1 MSLQLDIFTTLKTPP
16 TVTSDRV
23 EIDARRVGA
32 VYHNT
37 TAKRGPELEAAEV
50 KASKQTEVILGIF
63 RDHPYTSFTPWD
75 VYNHLGQ
82 QMMITSVRRAITT
95 LTDAGH
101 LQRTEERRR
110 SGPAGET
117 NYTWRLLNQIEKE
130 K

>member
-1 MSLQLDIFTTLKTPP
+1 MIMQLDLFAKRSQIQTAEDPILAAHRFSK
-16 TVTSDRV
+16 
-23 EIDARRVGA
+23 

-37 TAKRGPELEAAEV
+37 TGKKGEDLNLAQV
-50 KASKQTEVILGIF
+50 KASKQTEIILRIF
-63 RDHPYTSFTPWD
+63 RQHPHTSFTPWD

-117 NYTWRLLNQIEKE
+117 NHTWRLTEKP
-130 K
+130 

>member
-1 MSLQLDIFTTLKTPP
+1 MTAQLDIFTTLKTPP

-23 EIDARRVGA
+23 EAIRVST

-37 TAKRGPELEAAEV
+37 TGKKGDDLNAAQV
-50 KASKQTEVILGIF
+50 KASKQTEIILQLF
-63 RDHPYTSFTPWD
+63 RRHPRTSFTPWD

-117 NYTWRLLNQIEKE
+117 NYTWRLTQKP
-130 K
+130 